1 MNLQVVYVIDCYY
14 REASPVR
21 CCCENFSSDIQTI
34 SLRWFHKQNLIY
46 TDVTNTVK
54 MCVSV
59 LTVTLDKLHQLLK
72 ILKLFSWTKNI
83 NVKPRW
89 LYRLWFSTAWLA
101 HSSTELNKIFE
112 RELHHKNNVGATI
125 EWSIETIL
133 KHWLATTKIADK
145 AQRDEDLYNK
155 PHINP

>member
-1 MNLQVVYVIDCYY
+1 MCMYINTNIKGTWANIMHTLKSLDSLIEIWQQNLIGRDNISFKNLQVVCVIDCYF

-72 ILKLFSWTKNI
+72 VLKLFSWTKNI

-89 LYRLWFSTAWLA
+89 LYRQTM
-101 HSSTELNKIFE
+101 
-112 RELHHKNNVGATI
+112 
-125 EWSIETIL
+125 IL
-133 KHWLATTKIADK
+133 
-145 AQRDEDLYNK
+145 YSMMGS
-155 PHINP
+155 